1 VLPIL
6 FEVYEDSQIEEE
18 HEEEREG
25 RGGHQPEPEGVGL
38 DVGLVLPQLG
48 VDEGHEVPVLVRLGL
63 DLKESG
69 YVYGG

>member
-1 VLPIL
+1 MLPIL
-6 FEVYEDSQIEEE
+6 FEVYEDSQIKEE

-25 RGGHQPEPEGVGL
+25 SSGHQPEPEGVCL

-63 DLKESG
+63 DLEEPG
-69 YVYGG
+69 YVYSG